1 MVGLKMINSKSI
13 IAVLAT
19 SLMLSACGSNP
30 TKTQS
35 QSMPDWI
42 VNEPA
47 QAGHAYGVGSAQVY
61 TDSAEALQRARN
73 AARVSMVQKLKV
85 TVGGSFSQ
93 DIKESRQTGQQT
105 MLVQTV
111 RNTITS
117 SIPDAQFDNLEVQEN
132 FVGDGVAYSL
142 VHLDRVKATS
152 LLRRRIAELDL
163 QATSLDAS
171 VSSNLPTLK
180 QLQGLLPALTFIE
193 QREQL
198 ADQAELVDVNS
209 RRPRKD
215 DMLVTL
221 EKRIQVLL
229 DSLVVTLSASDQ
241 QGKTIRSGLSQYL
254 TDLGLRISNSQG
266 DLQLVY
272 GAQLRAVE
280 KGGRFIV
287 FASGQVQIKD
297 DAGRLLSEFSKEA
310 KGVSGASSAQAQV
323 KAVQNLAESLGKEL
337 AASLLQKID

>member
-1 MVGLKMINSKSI
+1 MINAKSI
-13 IAVLAT
+13 LAVLAA
-19 SLMLSACGSNP
+19 SLVLSACGSNP
-30 TKTQS
+30 TKTTS
-35 QSMPDWI
+35 QAMPDWI

-47 QAGHAYGVGSAQVY
+47 QAGHVYGVGSAQVY
-61 TDSAEALQRARN
+61 TNDAEALQRARD
-73 AARVSMVQKLKV
+73 AARVAMVQKLKV

-93 DIKESRQTGQQT
+93 DITESRQTGKQT

-117 SIPDAQFDNLEVQEN
+117 SIPDAQFDNLQVQEN
-132 FVGDGVAYSL
+132 FVGQGVAYSL

-152 LLRRRIAELDL
+152 LLRQRIAELDL
-163 QATSLDAS
+163 QATDLDSS
-171 VSSNLPTLK
+171 VSANLPTLK

-198 ADQAELVDVNS
+198 SDQAQLVDVNS

-215 DMLVTL
+215 EMLVKV
-221 EKRIQVLL
+221 EKRIQALL

-241 QGKTIRSGLSQYL
+241 QGKTIRSGLSKYL
-254 TDLGLRISNSQG
+254 TDLGLRISSANG

-297 DAGRLLSEFSKEA
+297 SDGRLLSEFSKEA
-310 KGVSGASSAQAQV
+310 KGVSGASNSQAQV
-323 KAVQNLAESLGKEL
+323 KAVKNLAASLGKEL
-337 AASLLQKID
+337 AVSLLQKID